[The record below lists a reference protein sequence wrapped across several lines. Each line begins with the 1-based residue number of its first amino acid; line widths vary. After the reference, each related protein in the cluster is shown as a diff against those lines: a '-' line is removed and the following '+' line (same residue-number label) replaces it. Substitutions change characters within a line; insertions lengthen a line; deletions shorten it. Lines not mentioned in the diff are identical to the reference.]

1 MAQLPVDAVL
11 PRLCQTLEQQT
22 RVVLQAPPGAGKTT
36 RVPLALLDAPW
47 LRGRRIIMLEPR
59 RLATRAAAHFMARSL
74 GETVGQR
81 VGYRVR
87 LDSRVGPQSR
97 IEVVTE
103 GVLTRM
109 LQRDPALA
117 GVGLVIF
124 DEFHERNLQADLGLA
139 LCLEAQAAL
148 REDLRIVVMS
158 ATLDGEALCRLMDD
172 APLIRSEGRCYP
184 VAIRHLPPAR
194 SRRALSP
201 ARAEVVE
208 QAALAVQRALAE
220 ESGSVLLFLPGAR
233 EIKRLATQLKSV
245 VPADVVV
252 APLYGNLPQE
262 AQERA
267 IAPAPPGR
275 RKVVLATNI
284 AETSLTIEG
293 IRIVIDT
300 GLVRVPKFEPRSGMT
315 RLETVVLSR
324 ASAEQRAGRA
334 GRLEAGVC
342 YRLWPEGQ
350 HLVPHAEP
358 EIRVAD
364 LAPLVLELAQ
374 WGTQDPAELAWLDPP
389 ASAGVAQARALLV
402 RLEALTPQGQIT
414 THGEQ
419 IAALGL
425 HPRLAHMLLKAR
437 ALGLGALACDLAALL
452 SERDLLRSGAG
463 SDRDADIH
471 SRLLVVLGEQG
482 GQVDRGALKHVERS
496 ARQWRQLLGV
506 DTPTDRSR
514 LSMAG
519 VLLGFAYPDRIARRR
534 EGSDGRFLLANGR
547 GARFAHSDRLAQ
559 ADYLAVAQLEGGEGE
574 ACIVLAAE
582 LEHSALQSHF
592 ADQIEAQT
600 FVRWEAAEAAVSARR
615 QLRLGAVV
623 VAERQLEQV
632 EPEAV
637 VEAMLEGVRQLG
649 IAALPWTQQSRQWQ
663 ARVALLHELDRGQW
677 PDVSDAALGASI
689 DHWLAPFLNGVSR
702 QAQLQKIDL
711 MAALGS
717 LLSWDQ
723 QQRLE
728 ALAPTHITVPSGSR
742 IVLDYSTTPPVL
754 AVRLQEMFGAQQ
766 TPTLAGG
773 RVAVVLHLLSPARR
787 PLQVTQD
794 LAGFWRGSYHE
805 VKKEMKG
812 RYPKH
817 PWPDDPL
824 QALPTTRAKPRR
836 R

>member
-11 PRLCQTLEQQT
+11 PRLCQTLEKQT

-158 ATLDGEALCRLMDD
+158 ATLDGEALCRLLDD

-374 WGTQDPAELAWLDPP
+374 WGTQDPADLAWLDPP

-402 RLEALTPQGQIT
+402 RLGALTPQGQIT

-574 ACIVLAAE
+574 ARIVLAAE

-742 IVLDYSTTPPVL
+742 IALDYSTTPPVL